1 MAKGLWPLFCMGNFT
16 KPKTKKQKQKV
27 EKSSRVLS
35 IAIFQLRELYS
46 TMVHTNIGSSTLEPG
61 WSEDHLDVEK
71 KNYYY
76 I

>member
-1 MAKGLWPLFCMGNFT
+1 MGNFT

-46 TMVHTNIGSSTLEPG
+46 TMVHTNIGGSTLEPG

-71 KNYYY
+71 KIIIIYK